1 MRMRSVGI
9 FVIGALLLFAP
20 CARAQVSTRD
30 SLGTPAHTLTGDS
43 LASKS
48 QSDTGFVMRK
58 SPGGA
63 VLRSA
68 LLPGLGQFYNESY
81 WKIPVILG
89 LGAYLVRGIIV
100 EHSNYADYRDQ
111 YAASITTL
119 EPAGNSTLKYYRE
132 FYRDNRD
139 TYAWWFAVLYLVQIA
154 DAFVDAHLYDFDVSD
169 EVHSSLQLFPSGRV
183 GMQIRW

>member
-1 MRMRSVGI
+1 MCG
-9 FVIGALLLFAP
+9 LLLSAP
-20 CARAQVSTRD
+20 CARAQVSVRD
-30 SLGTPAHTLTGDS
+30 SLGAPAHTLTGDS
-43 LASKS
+43 VTANA
-48 QSDTGFVMRK
+48 QSDTGFVMQK

-89 LGAYLVRGIIV
+89 LGAYLVRGILV
-100 EHSNYADYRDQ
+100 EHSSYADYRDQ
-111 YAASITTL
+111 YAASIT
-119 EPAGNSTLKYYRE
+119 GNRPTGDPTLKYYRE

-139 TYAWWFAVLYLVQIA
+139 TYAWWFAVLYLLQIA

-169 EVHSSLQLFPSGRV
+169 EVHSSLQLFPAGRV
-183 GMQIRW
+183 GVQIRW